1 MKRLGRVWPKIL
13 DIDGGVQAVIDGT
26 RFKRGDRAVRR
37 LLYDDDIVAADKNKM
52 GRIDP
57 EKAKSFVEPILD
69 NLRLHKWR
77 HKPPRY
83 KRLYCRNRAS
93 SGGKWR
99 DLYIPTLEDHTV
111 AHIIMSACMPAFTT
125 GMHPYCCGSV
135 PGRGID
141 YVRRTVSHWM
151 QDDAECRYFVKLDI
165 RHFFDS
171 IKGDTLVF
179 KLKDKIKDYHAIYV
193 LKQIIY
199 SGPVACPVGYYTSPW
214 FANLYLQ
221 DLDWYIEQEL
231 YKIRRGNRIKY
242 VRHYLRYVDDMLLI
256 GTSKH
261 DLEQAVKQIKK
272 QLRKLGL
279 EIKPTWEIK
288 RIGSHELVNGKWKL
302 KQGTY
307 WCDMGGYK
315 FCKDA
320 TILRDGVYLSTKRL
334 AREMAKS
341 GYYTPHQCKSFN
353 AKHGWA
359 SKCDSNHFIENDIRP
374 YVNIKTT
381 RRIIS
386 DVDKER
392 EQRRYE
398 AIKNRAVRK
407 QRDPE
412 KELPP
417 DPGNG

>member
-1 MKRLGRVWPKIL
+1 MKRLGHVWPKVL
-13 DIDGGVQAVIDGT
+13 DVNGGVQAVIDGT
-26 RFKRGDRAVRR
+26 RYKRGDRAVRR
-37 LLYDDDIVAADKNKM
+37 LLYDDVIVANDKTKM
-52 GRIDP
+52 GQIDP
-57 EKAKSFVEPILD
+57 EKAEAFVTPLIDE
-69 NLRLHKWR
+69 LRLHEWQHQLPKYQ
-77 HKPPRY
+77 K
-83 KRLYCRNRAS
+83 KYCRNRAS

-99 DLYIPTLEDHTV
+99 DLYIPTLRDHIV
-111 AHIIMSACMPAFTT
+111 AHIIMNACMPAFTG

-151 QDDAECRYFVKLDI
+151 QDDRQCRYFVKLDI
-165 RHFFDS
+165 RHFFDNIS
-171 IKGDTLVF
+171 GDILID
-179 KLKDKIKDYHAIYV
+179 KLNHKIKDKYAMDV
-193 LKQIIY
+193 LMQIIH
-199 SGPVACPVGYYTSPW
+199 SAPVACPIGYYTSPW

-231 YKIRRGNRIKY
+231 YKVRRGKRIKY

-261 DLEQAVKQIKK
+261 DLEAAIDQIK
-272 QLRKLGL
+272 QQLGL
-279 EIKPTWEIK
+279 LGLDIKPAWEIK
-288 RIGSHELVNGKWKL
+288 RIGVHEYVDGKWKL
-302 KQGTY
+302 KPRTY

-334 AREMAKS
+334 AKDMAKN
-341 GYYTPHQCKSFN
+341 GYYTPHQCQSFN
-353 AKHGWA
+353 AKLGWA
-359 SKCDSNHFIENDIRP
+359 SKCNSNHFIENDIRP

-398 AIKNRAVRK
+398 TIKNRALR
-407 QRDPE
+407 QQCDPE
-412 KELPP
+412 KKLPS